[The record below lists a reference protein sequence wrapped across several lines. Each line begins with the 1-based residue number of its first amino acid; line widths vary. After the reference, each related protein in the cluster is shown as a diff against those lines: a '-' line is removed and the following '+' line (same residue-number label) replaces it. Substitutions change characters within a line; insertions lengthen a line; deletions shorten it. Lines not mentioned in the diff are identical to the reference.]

1 MAQSARNR
9 FSGTVTRVE
18 RDGVAAVVEVQA
30 GPHRL
35 VSLMTRE
42 AADELDLAP
51 GRRGRLRRQ
60 GHQRHRRAALAV
72 RQVHSPSAHGR
83 ARQSCHERAATA
95 SWTSPLASRT
105 VLALASLVALAL
117 SFLLAAPTAA
127 ASPSPTVSPGTMAGS
142 EAADQPVPSGL
153 QSDGLTIFAAAS
165 LADVLEDLETTWLGE
180 SPEVPLT
187 IAFDASNVLAAQIA
201 EGADVDVFLSAD
213 LSRPAELAEA
223 GLTSGEPVT
232 FAQNSPV
239 IVVPRD
245 SQAVMTAMDLAEP
258 GIRLVAAGTSVPIT
272 RYAEEAIA
280 QLAATT
286 PDPAAFSS
294 AVAANV
300 VSREDNVRAALAKVE
315 LGEGDAAI
323 VYATDARAS
332 DAVREVPFPEAVQV
346 TAEYGAVQVSDDP
359 AAAAFVTWLT
369 GPTAQAVLAEAAFQP
384 ADG

>member
-1 MAQSARNR
+1 MARRPRWDRARAGQPGSA
-9 FSGTVTRVE
+9 GA
-18 RDGVAAVVEVQA
+18 VASCWRT
-30 GPHRL
+30 H
-35 VSLMTRE
+35 
-42 AADELDLAP
+42 
-51 GRRGRLRRQ
+51 RRGLAD
-60 GHQRHRRAALAV
+60 AAG
-72 RQVHSPSAHGR
+72 Q
-83 ARQSCHERAATA
+83 
-95 SWTSPLASRT
+95 
-105 VLALASLVALAL
+105 
-117 SFLLAAPTAA
+117 
-127 ASPSPTVSPGTMAGS
+127 PGDDGGA
-142 EAADQPVPSGL
+142 EAADQPAPSRL

-245 SQAVMTAMDLAEP
+245 SQAVMTAIELAKP
-258 GIRLVAAGTSVPIT
+258 GIRLVAAGASVPIT

-294 AVAANV
+294 AVAANI

-346 TAEYGAVQVSDDP
+346 TAEHGAVQVSDDP
-359 AAAAFVTWLT
+359 AAAAFVIWLT
-369 GPTAQAVLAEAAFQP
+369 GPTAQTVLADAAFQP

>member
-1 MAQSARNR
+1 MSRSRGDRALDRALLAR
-9 FSGTVTRVE
+9 
-18 RDGVAAVVEVQA
+18 
-30 GPHRL
+30 
-35 VSLMTRE
+35 RE
-42 AADELDLAP
+42 
-51 GRRGRLRRQ
+51 
-60 GHQRHRRAALAV
+60 
-72 RQVHSPSAHGR
+72 
-83 ARQSCHERAATA
+83 
-95 SWTSPLASRT
+95 

-117 SFLLAAPTAA
+117 ALLPAASITA
-127 ASPSPTVSPGTMAGS
+127 ASPSPPVSPGTMAGS

-153 QSDGLTIFAAAS
+153 PGDGLTIFAAAS
-165 LADVLEDLETTWLGE
+165 LADVLEDLEATWLGE
-180 SPEVPLT
+180 FPEIPLT
-187 IAFDASNVLAAQIA
+187 VAFDASNVLAAQIA

-223 GLTSGEPVT
+223 GFTSGEPVT

-245 SQAVMTAMDLAEP
+245 SQVVTTAMDLAEP

-286 PDPAAFSS
+286 PDPAAFSI

-369 GPTAQAVLAEAAFQP
+369 GPAAQTVLADAAFQP

>member
-1 MAQSARNR
+1 
-9 FSGTVTRVE
+9 
-18 RDGVAAVVEVQA
+18 
-30 GPHRL
+30 
-35 VSLMTRE
+35 
-42 AADELDLAP
+42 
-51 GRRGRLRRQ
+51 
-60 GHQRHRRAALAV
+60 
-72 RQVHSPSAHGR
+72 
-83 ARQSCHERAATA
+83 
-95 SWTSPLASRT
+95 
-105 VLALASLVALAL
+105 VLPPASLVALAL
-117 SFLLAAPTAA
+117 SFLLAAPIAA
-127 ASPSPTVSPGTMAGS
+127 ASPTPTANPGTMAGP
-142 EAADQPVPSGL
+142 EAAEQPAPSGL

-165 LADVLEDLETTWLGE
+165 LADVLEDLEVIWLDE
-180 SPEVPLT
+180 SPQVPLT

-239 IVVPRD
+239 IVVPLD
-245 SQAVMTAMDLAEP
+245 SQAVLTAMDLAKP

-286 PDPAAFSS
+286 PDPTAFSS

-346 TAEYGAVQVSDDP
+346 SAEHGAVQVSDDP
-359 AAAAFVTWLT
+359 AAAAFVIWLT
-369 GPTAQAVLAEAAFQP
+369 GPAAQAVLANAGFRP

>member
-1 MAQSARNR
+1 MSPT
-9 FSGTVTRVE
+9 SSDRVL
-18 RDGVAAVVEVQA
+18 DGA
-30 GPHRL
+30 
-35 VSLMTRE
+35 
-42 AADELDLAP
+42 
-51 GRRGRLRRQ
+51 
-60 GHQRHRRAALAV
+60 
-72 RQVHSPSAHGR
+72 
-83 ARQSCHERAATA
+83 
-95 SWTSPLASRT
+95 PLASRT
-105 VLALASLVALAL
+105 VLAPASLIALAL
-117 SFLLAAPTAA
+117 SFLLAAPIAA
-127 ASPSPTVSPGTMAGS
+127 ASPTPTVNPGTMAGPG
-142 EAADQPVPSGL
+142 AADQPALSAL

-165 LADVLEDLETTWLGE
+165 LADVLEDLETTWLDE
-180 SPEVPLT
+180 SPQVPLT
-187 IAFDASNVLAAQIA
+187 IAFDASNVLAAQIT

-213 LSRPAELAEA
+213 LSRPAGLAEA
-223 GLTSGEPVT
+223 GFTSGEPVT

-239 IVVPRD
+239 IVVPLD

-323 VYATDARAS
+323 VYATDAHAS

-346 TAEYGAVQVSDDP
+346 SAEYGAVQVSDDP
-359 AAAAFVTWLT
+359 AAAAFVIWLT
-369 GPTAQAVLAEAAFQP
+369 GPTAQAVLANAAFRP

>member
-1 MAQSARNR
+1 
-9 FSGTVTRVE
+9 
-18 RDGVAAVVEVQA
+18 
-30 GPHRL
+30 
-35 VSLMTRE
+35 
-42 AADELDLAP
+42 
-51 GRRGRLRRQ
+51 
-60 GHQRHRRAALAV
+60 V
-72 RQVHSPSAHGR
+72 RQVHSPSTHVPREAVTSRTSSDRVLDR
-83 ARQSCHERAATA
+83 A
-95 SWTSPLASRT
+95 PLASREAP
-105 VLALASLVALAL
+105 ALASLVALAL
-117 SFLLAAPTAA
+117 SFLLAAPIAA
-127 ASPSPTVSPGTMAGS
+127 ASPSPPVSPGTMAGP
-142 EAADQPVPSGL
+142 EAEQPVPSGL

-165 LADVLEDLETTWLGE
+165 LADVLEDLEVTWLGE
-180 SPEVPLT
+180 FPEAPLT
-187 IAFDASNVLAAQIA
+187 VAFDASNVLAAQIA

-232 FAQNSPV
+232 FAHNSPV
-239 IVVPRD
+239 IVVPLD

-258 GIRLVAAGTSVPIT
+258 GIRLVAAGTGVPIT

-286 PDPAAFSS
+286 PDPAAFAS

-323 VYATDARAS
+323 VYATDVRTS

-346 TAEYGAVQVSDDP
+346 SAEYGAVQVSDDP
-359 AAAAFVTWLT
+359 AAAAFVIWLT
-369 GPTAQAVLAEAAFQP
+369 GSAAQTVLAEAAFQP

>member
-1 MAQSARNR
+1 MPA
-9 FSGTVTRVE
+9 
-18 RDGVAAVVEVQA
+18 
-30 GPHRL
+30 
-35 VSLMTRE
+35 
-42 AADELDLAP
+42 
-51 GRRGRLRRQ
+51 
-60 GHQRHRRAALAV
+60 
-72 RQVHSPSAHGR
+72 
-83 ARQSCHERAATA
+83 
-95 SWTSPLASRT
+95 LASRT
-105 VLALASLVALAL
+105 VLAVSSLVALAL
-117 SFLLAAPTAA
+117 CFLLAASTAA
-127 ASPSPTVSPGTMAGS
+127 ASPTPVSPETTAGS
-142 EAADQPVPSGL
+142 EATDRPVPSVL
-153 QSDGLTIFAAAS
+153 PSDGLTIFAAAS
-165 LADVLEDLETTWLGE
+165 LADVLEDLETTWLSE
-180 SPEVPLT
+180 SPEVPLK

-232 FAQNSPV
+232 FARNSPV

-245 SQAVMTAMDLAEP
+245 SQVVMTALDLAEP
-258 GIRLVAAGTSVPIT
+258 GIRLVAAGASVPIT

-346 TAEYGAVQVSDDP
+346 TAEYGAVQVSDDA

-369 GPTAQAVLAEAAFQP
+369 GPTAQTVLAEAAFQP
-384 ADG
+384 ADR

>member
-1 MAQSARNR
+1 M
-9 FSGTVTRVE
+9 
-18 RDGVAAVVEVQA
+18 
-30 GPHRL
+30 
-35 VSLMTRE
+35 
-42 AADELDLAP
+42 
-51 GRRGRLRRQ
+51 
-60 GHQRHRRAALAV
+60 
-72 RQVHSPSAHGR
+72 
-83 ARQSCHERAATA
+83 
-95 SWTSPLASRT
+95 
-105 VLALASLVALAL
+105 ALAL
-117 SFLLAAPTAA
+117 SFPLAAPIAA
-127 ASPSPTVSPGTMAGS
+127 ASPTPTTNPGTMAGPG
-142 EAADQPVPSGL
+142 AAEQPAPSGL
-153 QSDGLTIFAAAS
+153 QSDGLTIFAAAL
-165 LADVLEDLETTWLGE
+165 LADVLDDLEMTWLDE
-180 SPEVPLT
+180 SPQVPLT

-239 IVVPRD
+239 IVVPLA
-245 SQAVMTAMDLAEP
+245 SQAVMTAMDLAKP

-286 PDPAAFSS
+286 PDPTAFSS

-323 VYATDARAS
+323 VYQTDARAS
-332 DAVREVPFPEAVQV
+332 DAVREVPFPEAVHV
-346 TAEYGAVQVSDDP
+346 SAEHGAVQVSDDP
-359 AAAAFVTWLT
+359 AAAAFVIWLT
-369 GPTAQAVLAEAAFQP
+369 GPTAQAVLANAAFRP